1 MTEASLVAI
10 NQQTAPTSART
21 LYYYEAGGSKIHS
34 IRPESAMSTAF
45 YWRADAASADCEAVD
60 AVNLSL
66 DRMSYTDQSVIQ
78 ADDDFV
84 VVMCRDGWVVWR
96 FDKEV
101 KLCASDSP

>member
-1 MTEASLVAI
+1 
-10 NQQTAPTSART
+10 
-21 LYYYEAGGSKIHS
+21 
-34 IRPESAMSTAF
+34 MSTAF
-45 YWRADAASADCEAVD
+45 YWRADAASADFDAVD

-84 VVMCRDGWVVWR
+84 IVMCRDGWAVWC